1 MNILTFIKRAS
12 PKTDFLRAMLSK
24 IYNNADNLTSRTA
37 VKKLLGAKNYEKF
50 INDPA
55 LNRYLEYADN
65 SPAMGSFKKYYKNL
79 YNNPTVK
86 NLPSKERDKIFK
98 AIDNRAAKDS
108 NFREVLHGD
117 LYDKWLNTMVTK
129 KTFPIKNVDTTAIDD
144 LMKVMHRTN
153 YY

>member
-12 PKTDFLRAMLSK
+12 SRTDFLRAMIGK
-24 IYNNADNLTSRTA
+24 IHTNADNLTSRTA

-50 INDPA
+50 INDPV
-55 LNRYLEYADN
+55 LDKYLLRADN
-65 SPAMGSFKKYYKNL
+65 SPAMRSFKKYYEDL
-79 YNNPTVK
+79 YNNPSVK
-86 NLPSKERDKIFK
+86 NLSEKKLNKIFRD
-98 AIDNRAAKDS
+98 IDNQAVTDS
-108 NFREVLHGD
+108 NFREILHKD

-129 KTFPIKNVDTTAIDD
+129 KTFPIKNVDTIALDD